1 MSSVSASSP
10 PLRRTA
16 GDRVVLGVCGGIAR
30 TLGARP
36 LLVRAGAVLLAAIAF
51 PLVLAVY
58 AAAALIVPRDDG
70 RVLLG
75 GEPADGRE
83 QLLGWTVVLSAGFL
97 VLVDGSDPSQL
108 VWPALDRSAMPFVV
122 IAIAA
127 LLLREGRGG
136 AAAPAV
142 PGAQPPGTPPAG
154 PAPQP
159 PAPEPAPQP
168 PAASLLPVPYA
179 HPVAPVSLGEEPTVR
194 IAGDV
199 SEEPTVH
206 VADRT
211 DADADAEPTVV
222 QEEPTIVR
230 PAEPAAP
237 VRRWRTV
244 LLVAGT
250 VALLLAALSIATGV
264 ALAAIDDAGRGGGR
278 AAEATSG
285 YRLGVGSLDRITPG
299 RALRLHRA
307 GAPGG

>member
-1 MSSVSASSP
+1 MPSAPASSP

-16 GDRVVLGVCGGIAR
+16 GDRVVLGVCGGVAH

-36 LLVRAGAVLLAAIAF
+36 LLVRGGAVLLAAIAF

-108 VWPALDRSAMPFVV
+108 VWPALDRGAMPFVV
-122 IAIAA
+122 IAVAA

-136 AAAPAV
+136 PAAPAV

-154 PAPQP
+154 PASPADSQP
-159 PAPEPAPQP
+159 AVPAHRPT
-168 PAASLLPVPYA
+168 
-179 HPVAPVSLGEEPTVR
+179 GEEPTL
-194 IAGDV
+194 
-199 SEEPTVH
+199 
-206 VADRT
+206 VAATGPD
-211 DADADAEPTVV
+211 
-222 QEEPTIVR
+222 
-230 PAEPAAP
+230 AAP
-237 VRRWRTV
+237 TAVHEPVPPAPPHKRRTG

-250 VALLLAALSIATGV
+250 VALVLAALVTAGAVAT
-264 ALAAIDDAGRGGGR
+264 AAIRDDGRVELRERTGAVASEYG
-278 AAEATSG
+278 
-285 YRLGVGSLDRITPG
+285 LGVDSSVLDHLRSLARGPASLIG
-299 RALRLHRA
+299 A
-307 GAPGG
+307 GG